1 MKGYDIGYII
11 STTAFF
17 VLVSF
22 LLWGYFQEEQI
33 RDLGH
38 DGSVPAN
45 LVGKAESFRLGYERE
60 LFDNK
65 SLEIEDSEAWR
76 ELNGDLAAYAKH
88 LELHQ
93 EQRRTMRFI
102 VLGVYLLSGAS
113 MAYFA
118 VRRRKAKGESIFYF
132 GRRKAKRE
140 SVN

>member
-1 MKGYDIGYII
+1 MKGNDIGYII

-33 RDLGH
+33 GDLGR
-38 DGSVPAN
+38 DGSVPAK
-45 LVGKAESFRLGYERE
+45 LVDEAEGFRLGYKRE

-93 EQRRTMRFI
+93 EQRRTRRFI
-102 VLGVYLLSGAS
+102 VLGVYLLSGVS

-118 VRRRKAKGESIFYF
+118 VRRRKAKGESIFHF
-132 GRRKAKRE
+132 GSRKAKGE

>member
-1 MKGYDIGYII
+1 MQRHDIGYII

-22 LLWGYFQEEQI
+22 LLWGYFEEEQI
-33 RDLGH
+33 GDLGR
-38 DGSVPAN
+38 DGSVPAK
-45 LVGKAESFRLGYERE
+45 LVDEAEGFRLGYKRE

-93 EQRRTMRFI
+93 EQRRTTRFI
-102 VLGVYLLSGAS
+102 VLGVYLLSGVS

-118 VRRRKAKGESIFYF
+118 VRKRKAKGESIFHF
-132 GRRKAKRE
+132 GSRKAKGE